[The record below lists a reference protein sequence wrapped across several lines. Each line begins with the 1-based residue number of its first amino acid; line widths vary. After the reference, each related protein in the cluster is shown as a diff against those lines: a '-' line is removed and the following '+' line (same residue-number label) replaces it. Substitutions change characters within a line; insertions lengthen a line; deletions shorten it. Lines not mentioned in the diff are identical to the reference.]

1 VVQLGSKLMMFRVVL
16 HPILH
21 NVLYYLHCMFVFY
34 CIVLTVFLFFLHLC
48 TAGYMCFYIFCIV
61 TGSCKIVMLN
71 LWVLVDFPIRLHAH
85 CLVYKLA
92 VPLDLSVTVNIT
104 D

>member
-1 VVQLGSKLMMFRVVL
+1 MFRVVL
-16 HPILH
+16 RPVLL

-34 CIVLTVFLFFLHLC
+34 CTVLTVFLFFLHLC
-48 TAGYMCFYIFCIV
+48 TAGYMCFYGFCIV

-71 LWVLVDFPIRLHAH
+71 LWALVGYPISLLAH
-85 CLVYKLA
+85 CLLYKLA